1 MTCAN
6 DDRFLLPA
14 WGVSLTLHGVLVV
27 LAVLFAAQVRPVI
40 QEEPF
45 KWDVALV
52 EAVKMDSVPE
62 VTEPVAPPV
71 QRPARVASRP
81 VEPTETV
88 MHRVAPRESVQMLHP
103 EPPKPVEQREDPPP
117 PVKTEPVPVT
127 KPLPEKT
134 AEPMEQQVVEAPTT
148 RPEPVAAAKGPEP
161 IQATEPVSAQQP
173 VAPPSESVEQRP
185 VETPVKPSA
194 PELVAASS
202 PELAAA
208 VPSSPSSAPAEAPAQ
223 VAKAAPSGPEARTD
237 HRWLAESLWR
247 RVAELKRYPTSARL
261 NGQEGKVILK
271 AVIRSDGHLAEVS
284 VQKSSGH
291 HILDAAAMEAVKLA
305 CPLHMKHAI
314 SKPEIVVSLP
324 IVYSLAN

>member
-6 DDRFLLPA
+6 HNRFLLPA

-27 LAVLFAAQVRPVI
+27 LAVLFAARVRPI
-40 QEEPF
+40 IEEQPF

-52 EAVKMDSVPE
+52 EAVKTDSAPE
-62 VTEPVAPPV
+62 VSEPVAPPV
-71 QRPARVASRP
+71 QRPPRVASRP
-81 VEPTETV
+81 VEPTDTV
-88 MHRVAPRESVQMLHP
+88 MHRVAPRESVQMVHP
-103 EPPKPVEQREDPPP
+103 EPPKPVEEREA
-117 PVKTEPVPVT
+117 PVSVT

-134 AEPMEQQVVEAPTT
+134 VEPIEQQVVETPKT
-148 RPEPVAAAKGPEP
+148 RPEPVTAAKEPEP
-161 IQATEPVSAQQP
+161 IQATEPVIAQQA
-173 VAPPSESVEQRP
+173 VAPQAESVEQQP
-185 VETPVKPSA
+185 VETPVKPLA
-194 PELVAASS
+194 PESVASSS
-202 PELAAA
+202 PEPPA
-208 VPSSPSSAPAEAPAQ
+208 VPSPPTSAAAEAPAQ
-223 VAKAAPSGPEARTD
+223 VAKAAPPGPEARTD

>member
-1 MTCAN
+1 M
-6 DDRFLLPA
+6 
-14 WGVSLTLHGVLVV
+14 V
-27 LAVLFAAQVRPVI
+27 
-40 QEEPF
+40 
-45 KWDVALV
+45 
-52 EAVKMDSVPE
+52 
-62 VTEPVAPPV
+62 
-71 QRPARVASRP
+71 
-81 VEPTETV
+81 
-88 MHRVAPRESVQMLHP
+88 HP
-103 EPPKPVEQREDPPP
+103 EPPKPVEEREAPPP
-117 PVKTEPVPVT
+117 PVKTESVPVT

-134 AEPMEQQVVEAPTT
+134 VEPMEQQVVEAPKT
-148 RPEPVAAAKGPEP
+148 RPEPVTAAKEPEP
-161 IQATEPVSAQQP
+161 IQATEPVIAQQS
-173 VAPPSESVEQRP
+173 VAPPAESVEQQP

-194 PELVAASS
+194 SDPVASSS
-202 PELAAA
+202 PEPPAA
-208 VPSSPSSAPAEAPAQ
+208 VPTPPSSAAAEAPAQ
-223 VAKAAPSGPEARTD
+223 VAKAAPPGPEARTD